1 MGGEVEKNVWVHD
14 KTLNLGVV
22 FPESKHMCG
31 LVCINHLRIFLLSH
45 DCCRPTS
52 L

>member
-1 MGGEVEKNVWVHD
+1 MQERVEKNVWVHD

-22 FPESKHMCG
+22 IPESKHMCG
-31 LVCINHLRIFLLSH
+31 LVSINHFRIWLLSH